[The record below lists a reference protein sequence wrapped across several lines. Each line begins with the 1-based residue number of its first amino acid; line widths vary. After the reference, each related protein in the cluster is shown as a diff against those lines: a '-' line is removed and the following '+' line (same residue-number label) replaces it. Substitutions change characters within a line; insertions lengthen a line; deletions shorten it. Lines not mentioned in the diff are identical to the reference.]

1 MKKVLI
7 GGLVLS
13 GLLFGNSCTLNEEK
27 KAEAIFNKS
36 LYESDFNKKIGLII
50 TAKNICGIE
59 LVDVELQY
67 LKIEKAFRK
76 SDFKNMKIKL
86 QNLSSANDAL
96 DSQHYSYK
104 TKMRKKIDALFA
116 KIGMATESEPLDNEV
131 YKSLIRRKGTYQSDI
146 TFYYNSFK
154 IKDKNEAKKIKQAIR
169 YILKK
174 NPKARFSITGH
185 SSSGG
190 NHVYNKKLSQ
200 KRANS
205 LEKFIGKQRYIKS
218 FSKGESQLVCK
229 DGLYPNRDSKNEYN
243 CSGGENKVLSRRV
256 IIKRID

>member
-1 MKKVLI
+1 MKRILI

-13 GLLFGNSCTLNEEK
+13 GLLFGDNCTQSEK
-27 KAEAIFNKS
+27 IKAEEILNKS
-36 LYESDFNKKIGLII
+36 FTESNFNKKVAFI
-50 TAKNICGIE
+50 TSAKEVCGNIA
-59 LVDVELQY
+59 DVELQY
-67 LKIEKAFRK
+67 LKIKKSFEK
-76 SDFKNMKIKL
+76 SNLKNMKTRL
-86 QNLSSANDAL
+86 QNLNNLNDDL
-96 DSQHYSYK
+96 DAIHYNYK
-104 TKMRKKIDALFA
+104 IKMRKKINALFA

-131 YKSLIRRKGTYQSDI
+131 YKSLVRRKGTYQSDI
-146 TFYYNSFK
+146 TFYYDSSK

-185 SSSGG
+185 SSSEG
-190 NHVYNKKLSQ
+190 NHRYNKRLSQ

-205 LEKFIGKQRYIKS
+205 LEKFIGKQSYIKS

-229 DGLYPNRDSKNEYN
+229 DGLYPNRDNKNEYH